1 MNLIDI
7 LTEYA
12 IAHDHSDKLFLMLQ
26 DYTIDNRINRETLNR
41 IIIKDLGT
49 MRPITTYTE
58 VYKMLVDTFFEKYE
72 DNIKRLLDTLDINYN
87 PIQNKN
93 ITESETIGETEQRES
108 SGHINNT
115 DSYTTNV
122 DNVETG
128 TDVNEKQVSAFDAT
142 TYQNKDKNTDTKNLR
157 TDNDTTHSGT
167 TTSIITSDVDTDRDV
182 TRNKT
187 IVGKDGNDSI
197 QDLIKEERR
206 LSEFNI
212 YNWIIEQMRKEL
224 FLLVY

>member
-12 IAHDHSDKLFLMLQ
+12 IAHDHSDELFLMLQ
-26 DYTIDNRINRETLNR
+26 DYTIDNRISRETLNR

-49 MRPITTYTE
+49 MRPITSYTE

-72 DNIKRLLDTLDINYN
+72 DNIKRLLDTLDIEYN
-87 PIQNKN
+87 PLQNKN
-93 ITESETIGETEQRES
+93 ITEIETIGETEQRES

-128 TDVNEKQVSAFDAT
+128 TDINEKQVSAFDAT
-142 TYQNKDKNTDTKNLR
+142 TYQNKDKNTDTRNLR

-167 TTSIITSDVDTDRDV
+167 TTSVITSDVDTDRDV

-187 IVGKDGNDSI
+187 IAGKDGNDSM

-206 LSEFNI
+206 LAEFNI

>member
-12 IAHDHSDKLFLMLQ
+12 IAHDHSDELFLMLQ
-26 DYTIDNRINRETLNR
+26 DYTIDNRISRETLNR

-49 MRPITTYTE
+49 MRPITSYTE

-72 DNIKRLLDTLDINYN
+72 DNIKRLLDTLDIEYN
-87 PIQNKN
+87 PLQNKN
-93 ITESETIGETEQRES
+93 ITETETIGETEQRES

-115 DSYTTNV
+115 DNYTTNV

-128 TDVNEKQVSAFDAT
+128 TDINEKQVSAFDAT

-167 TTSIITSDVDTDRDV
+167 TTSVITSDVDTDRDV

-187 IVGKDGNDSI
+187 IAGKDGNDSM

-206 LSEFNI
+206 LAEFNI

>member
-12 IAHDHSDKLFLMLQ
+12 IAHDHSNELFLMLQ
-26 DYTIDNRINRETLNR
+26 DYTIDNRISRETLNR

-49 MRPITTYTE
+49 MRPITSYTE
-58 VYKMLVDTFFEKYE
+58 VYKMLVDTFFEKYQ
-72 DNIKRLLDTLDINYN
+72 DNIKRLLDTLDIEYN
-87 PIQNKN
+87 PLQNKN
-93 ITESETIGETEQRES
+93 ITETEQRDS
-108 SGHINNT
+108 TGNINNT
-115 DSYTTNV
+115 DQYTTNV
-122 DNVETG
+122 DNVESG
-128 TDVNEKQVSAFDAT
+128 TDINEKQVSAFDST

-157 TDNDTTHSGT
+157 TDNDTTHSGE
-167 TTSIITSDVDTDRDV
+167 TTSDITSEVQT
-182 TRNKT
+182 TKT
-187 IVGKDGNDSI
+187 IKGKDGNDSM

-206 LSEFNI
+206 LAEFNI

>member
-12 IAHDHSDKLFLMLQ
+12 IAHDHSDELFLMLQ
-26 DYTIDNRINRETLNR
+26 DYTIDNRISRETLNR

-49 MRPITTYTE
+49 MRPITSYTE
-58 VYKMLVDTFFEKYE
+58 VYKMLVDTFFEKYQ
-72 DNIKRLLDTLDINYN
+72 DNIKRLLDTLDIEYN
-87 PIQNKN
+87 PLQNKN
-93 ITESETIGETEQRES
+93 ITETETIGETEQRES

-115 DSYTTNV
+115 DNYTTNV

-128 TDVNEKQVSAFDAT
+128 TDINEKQVSAFDAT
-142 TYQNKDKNTDTKNLR
+142 TYQNKDKNTETKNLR
-157 TDNDTTHSGT
+157 TDNDTTHTGT
-167 TTSIITSDVDTDRDV
+167 TTSVITSDVDTDRDV

-187 IVGKDGNDSI
+187 IAGKDGNDSM

-206 LSEFNI
+206 LAEFNI

>member
-12 IAHDHSDKLFLMLQ
+12 IAHDHSDELFLMLQ
-26 DYTIDNRINRETLNR
+26 DYTIDNRISRETLNR

-49 MRPITTYTE
+49 MRPITSYTE

-72 DNIKRLLDTLDINYN
+72 DNIKRLLDTLDIEYN
-87 PIQNKN
+87 PLQNKN
-93 ITESETIGETEQRES
+93 ITETETIGETEQRES

-115 DSYTTNV
+115 DTYTTNV

-128 TDVNEKQVSAFDAT
+128 TDINEKQVSAFDAT
-142 TYQNKDKNTDTKNLR
+142 TYQNKDKNTETKNLR

-167 TTSIITSDVDTDRDV
+167 TTSVITSDVDTDRDV

-187 IVGKDGNDSI
+187 IAGKDGNDSM

-206 LSEFNI
+206 LAEFNI

>member
-12 IAHDHSDKLFLMLQ
+12 IAHDHSDELFLMLQ
-26 DYTIDNRINRETLNR
+26 DYTIDNRISRETLNR
-41 IIIKDLGT
+41 IIVKDLGT
-49 MRPITTYTE
+49 MRPITSYTE
-58 VYKMLVDTFFEKYE
+58 VYKMLVDTFFEKYQ
-72 DNIKRLLDTLDINYN
+72 DNIKRLLDTLDIEYN
-87 PIQNKN
+87 PLQNKN
-93 ITESETIGETEQRES
+93 ITETETIGETEQRES

-115 DSYTTNV
+115 DNYTTNV

-128 TDVNEKQVSAFDAT
+128 TDINEKQVSAFDAT

-187 IVGKDGNDSI
+187 IVGKDGNDSM

-206 LSEFNI
+206 LAEFNI

>member
-12 IAHDHSDKLFLMLQ
+12 IAHDHSDELFLMLQ
-26 DYTIDNRINRETLNR
+26 DYTIDSRISRETLNR

-58 VYKMLVDTFFEKYE
+58 VYKMLVDTFFEKYQ
-72 DNIKRLLDTLDINYN
+72 DNIKRLLDTLDIEYN
-87 PIQNKN
+87 PLQNKN
-93 ITESETIGETEQRES
+93 ITETETIGETEQRES

-115 DSYTTNV
+115 DEYTTNI

-128 TDVNEKQVSAFDAT
+128 TDTNEKQVSAFDAT
-142 TYQNKDKNTDTKNLR
+142 TYQNKDRDTETKNLR
-157 TDNDTTHSGT
+157 TDNDTSHSGT
-167 TTSIITSDVDTDRDV
+167 TTSVITSDVDTDRDV

-187 IVGKDGNDSI
+187 ITGKDGNDSM

-206 LSEFNI
+206 LAEFNI

>member
-7 LTEYA
+7 LTEYS
-12 IAHDHSDKLFLMLQ
+12 IAHDHSDNLFLMLQ
-26 DYTIDNRINRETLNR
+26 DYTIDNRISRETLNR

-49 MRPITTYTE
+49 MRPITSYTE

-72 DNIKRLLDTLDINYN
+72 DNIKRLLDTLDIEYN
-87 PIQNKN
+87 PLQNKN
-93 ITESETIGETEQRES
+93 ITETENEQRDS
-108 SGHINNT
+108 TGHINNT
-115 DSYTTNV
+115 DQYTTNV

-128 TDVNEKQVSAFDAT
+128 TDINEKQVSAFDAT
-142 TYQNKDKNTDTKNLR
+142 TYQNKDKNIETKNLR

-167 TTSIITSDVDTDRDV
+167 TTSAITSDVGTERTKV
-182 TRNKT
+182 IT
-187 IVGKDGNDSI
+187 GKDGNDSY

-206 LSEFNI
+206 IAEFNI

>member
-1 MNLIDI
+1 MNLIDT
-7 LTEYA
+7 LTEYS
-12 IAHDHSDKLFLMLQ
+12 IAHDHSDNLFYMLQ
-26 DYTIDNRINRETLNR
+26 DYVIDSRIDRETLNR

-49 MRPITTYTE
+49 MRPITSYTE

-72 DNIKRLLDTLDINYN
+72 DNIKRLLDTLDIEYN
-87 PIQNKN
+87 PLQNKN
-93 ITESETIGETEQRES
+93 ITETENEQRDS
-108 SGHINNT
+108 TGHINNT
-115 DSYTTNV
+115 DQYTTNV

-142 TYQNKDKNTDTKNLR
+142 TYQNKDKNTETKNLR

-167 TTSIITSDVDTDRDV
+167 TTSAITSDVGTERTKV
-182 TRNKT
+182 IT
-187 IVGKDGNDSI
+187 GKDGNDSY

-206 LSEFNI
+206 IAEFNI
-212 YNWIIEQMRKEL
+212 YNWIIKQMRKEL

>member
-1 MNLIDI
+1 MNLIDT
-7 LTEYA
+7 LTEYS
-12 IAHDHSDKLFLMLQ
+12 IAHDHSDNLFLMLQ
-26 DYTIDNRINRETLNR
+26 DYVIDNRINRETLNR

-72 DNIKRLLDTLDINYN
+72 DNIKRLLDTLDIEYN
-87 PIQNKN
+87 PLQNKN
-93 ITESETIGETEQRES
+93 ITESERIGETEQRES

-115 DSYTTNV
+115 DNYTTNV

-128 TDVNEKQVSAFDAT
+128 TDTNEKQVSAFDAT

-167 TTSIITSDVDTDRDV
+167 TTSVITSDVDTDRDV
-182 TRNKT
+182 TRNKQIT
-187 IVGKDGNDSI
+187 GKEGNDSY

-206 LSEFNI
+206 IAEFNI

>member
-1 MNLIDI
+1 MNLIDT
-7 LTEYA
+7 LTEYS
-12 IAHDHSDKLFLMLQ
+12 IAHDHSDNLFYMLK
-26 DYTIDNRINRETLNR
+26 DYVIDSRIDRETLNR

-49 MRPITTYTE
+49 MRPITSYTE

-72 DNIKRLLDTLDINYN
+72 DNIKRLLDTLDIEYN
-87 PIQNKN
+87 PLQNKN
-93 ITESETIGETEQRES
+93 ITETETIGETEQRES

-115 DSYTTNV
+115 DTYTTNV

-128 TDVNEKQVSAFDAT
+128 TDINEKQVSAFDAT
-142 TYQNKDKNTDTKNLR
+142 TYQNKDKNTETKNLR
-157 TDNDTTHSGT
+157 TDNDTTHSGN
-167 TTSIITSDVDTDRDV
+167 TTSVITSDVDTDRDV

-187 IVGKDGNDSI
+187 IAGKEGNDSY

-206 LSEFNI
+206 IAEFNI

>member
-12 IAHDHSDKLFLMLQ
+12 IAHDHSDELFLMLQ
-26 DYTIDNRINRETLNR
+26 DYTIDNRISRETLNR

-49 MRPITTYTE
+49 MRPITSYTE

-72 DNIKRLLDTLDINYN
+72 DNIKRLLDTLDIEYN
-87 PIQNKN
+87 PLQNKN
-93 ITESETIGETEQRES
+93 ITETETIGETEQRES

-115 DSYTTNV
+115 DNYTTNV

-128 TDVNEKQVSAFDAT
+128 TDINEKQVSAFDAT

-167 TTSIITSDVDTDRDV
+167 TTSVITSDVDTDRDV

-187 IVGKDGNDSI
+187 IVGKDGNDSM

-206 LSEFNI
+206 LAEFNI

>member
-12 IAHDHSDKLFLMLQ
+12 IAHDHSNELFLMLQ

-41 IIIKDLGT
+41 IIVKDLGT
-49 MRPITTYTE
+49 MRPITSYTE
-58 VYKMLVDTFFEKYE
+58 VYKMLVDTFFEKYQ
-72 DNIKRLLDTLDINYN
+72 DNIKRLLDTLDIEYN
-87 PIQNKN
+87 PLQNKN
-93 ITESETIGETEQRES
+93 ITETETEQRDS
-108 SGHINNT
+108 TGHINNT
-115 DSYTTNV
+115 DQYTTNV

-167 TTSIITSDVDTDRDV
+167 TTSAIISDVGTER
-182 TRNKT
+182 TKT
-187 IVGKDGNDSI
+187 IAGKDGNDSM

-206 LSEFNI
+206 LAEFNI